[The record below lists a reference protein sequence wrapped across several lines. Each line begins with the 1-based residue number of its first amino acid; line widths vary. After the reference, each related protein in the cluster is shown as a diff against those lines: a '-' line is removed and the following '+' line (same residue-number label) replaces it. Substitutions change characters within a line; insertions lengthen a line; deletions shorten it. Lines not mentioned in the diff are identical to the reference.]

1 MSLRDLLDIGDH
13 WRGLGDD
20 QSLKLQV
27 QDVREREAI
36 RFKQGWWLGG
46 AAALFAW
53 GLRRRR

>member
-1 MSLRDLLDIGDH
+1 MTLRDLLDIGDH
-13 WRGLGDD
+13 FRGLDGD
-20 QSLKLQV
+20 QGLKLSV

-53 GLRRRR
+53 GLRWRR